1 MISQC
6 IYINSVTKTMTLP
19 WIFQIPLKSVGK
31 AIAMKQ
37 YAEGRK
43 IDWSNG
49 ELKSKLGNH

>member
-6 IYINSVTKTMTLP
+6 IYINSVTKSMTLS

-43 IDWSNG
+43 IDWRNG